1 MKGADN
7 MLLKKLK
14 LLVDDSNAS
23 DDVLSLYLD
32 IAKKKI
38 LNRVYPYDNTKT
50 EVPSKYEHVQLE
62 IASYLYNKRGGE
74 GETQHSENGILR
86 TYESAS
92 VPESML
98 KDVVPFV
105 GIPK

>member
-1 MKGADN
+1 
-7 MLLKKLK
+7 MLFERFK
-14 LLVDDSNAS
+14 LLVNDPNVSDS
-23 DDVLSLYLD
+23 VLFLYLD

-50 EVPSKYEHVQLE
+50 EIPPKYEHVQLE
-62 IASYLYNKRGGE
+62 IATYLYNKRGGE